1 MSYSH
6 YSDCCLIFSQVLL
19 PLDQGG
25 GEGKAMYIDAE
36 VTFRPQRLLQIA
48 DRFGLNG
55 NDVLEN
61 VAYARAYNTDH
72 QSRLLLEAA
81 SMMVETRCVPCV
93 LGVTT
98 VVFFGDDHELEVVPQ
113 EEEMVPQEEEM
124 VPQEEEIVPPAR
136 RF

>member
-1 MSYSH
+1 MFLWAFSVSASLTLQQLPDGRYTSIPSWKLLH
-6 YSDCCLIFSQVLL
+6 RPATSRQQPTTLAMTIVSGLISVMHLLQL

-48 DRFGLNG
+48 GRFGLNG

-81 SMMVETRCVPCV
+81 
-93 LGVTT
+93 
-98 VVFFGDDHELEVVPQ
+98 
-113 EEEMVPQEEEM
+113 
-124 VPQEEEIVPPAR
+124 
-136 RF
+136 

>member
-1 MSYSH
+1 
-6 YSDCCLIFSQVLL
+6 L

-36 VTFRPQRLLQIA
+36 GTFRPQRLLQIA

-55 NDVLEN
+55 ADVLEN

-81 SMMVETRCVPCV
+81 SMMVDTRCD
-93 LGVTT
+93 
-98 VVFFGDDHELEVVPQ
+98 F
-113 EEEMVPQEEEM
+113 
-124 VPQEEEIVPPAR
+124 
-136 RF
+136 